1 MSGKR
6 KVEARRWFQQA
17 YFDLKGTRWNIQGEF
32 YDTACFLAQQAGEKA
47 LKSLL
52 YFQGARRTAL
62 LTHSLVEM
70 IQEGGKKVPRLTDLL
85 DQARELDLH
94 YIPSRYPNGIPS
106 GYPHQFYGKRVADQA
121 LLAAEKIFSA
131 IRDHFQAAGEPEV
144 FQLDEQENN

>member
-1 MSGKR
+1 MTGKR
-6 KVEARRWFQQA
+6 KTEAKRWFQQA
-17 YFDLKGTRWNIQGEF
+17 YYDIKATRWNIQGRF

-70 IQEGGKKVPRLTDLL
+70 VQEGGKKVDRLTDLL

-106 GYPHQFYGKRVADQA
+106 GYPHQFYGKKVADQA
-121 LLAAEKIFSA
+121 LIAAEKIFST
-131 IRDHFQAAGEPEV
+131 IQDHFRAAGESEILQV
-144 FQLDEQENN
+144 EEEEKN